1 MDERANSIFKKI
13 CEEYWI
19 VFDLRQTIRYFC
31 KLEKQIILV
40 VIKMS
45 PWYHKQ

>member
-1 MDERANSIFKKI
+1 MDERANSISDIFANWKGA
-13 CEEYWI
+13 Y
-19 VFDLRQTIRYFC
+19 
-31 KLEKQIILV
+31 LEKQIILV